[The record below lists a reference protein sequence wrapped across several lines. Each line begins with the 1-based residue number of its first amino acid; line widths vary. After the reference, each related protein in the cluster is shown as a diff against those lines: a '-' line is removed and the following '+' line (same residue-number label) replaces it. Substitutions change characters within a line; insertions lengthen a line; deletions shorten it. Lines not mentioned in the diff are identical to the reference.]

1 MRKYNRLRKIMK
13 KLNISDTEREILE
26 ENAQAK
32 LEDYEEDYFDKYHKK
47 LTAKQKKDFI
57 EKFIID
63 NAEVMPPKMRQV
75 EKEEAQLKCILDYMG
90 GDGRNNSTNV
100 LTLEEMSE
108 LLKRSG
114 FETGTSVK
122 TIYRRMRPELFKKGV
137 EQKGNKY
144 YYIRKSTAM
153 NQEAVNEHYSK
164 KLEELTII
172 SNFLE
177 TIKDSPV
184 YEKAKQFVENQ
195 IPIIDINKN
204 ESDNSLLD
212 SASRVIFLG
221 APAAKIQFGIWDSIY
236 KAFGKKCYI
245 IIDYQAEGRFEN
257 EKYVV
262 KPYQLIFDNGIWE
275 LWGDCKRI
283 DHKGLKL
290 FNLSRISNV
299 ELIENAERFVYSSE
313 FDFRKTLKGN
323 FGCYTDNELKL
334 YRIRFLK
341 GSYAYLYSKDRIW
354 GENQSFEETGDGYVL
369 TFEASQYK
377 PILRWV
383 LGWGSEVV
391 PLEPEQLV
399 AEWKENIKKLQKYL

>member
-1 MRKYNRLRKIMK
+1 MKIKYGC
-13 KLNISDTEREILE
+13 NI
-26 ENAQAK
+26 
-32 LEDYEEDYFDKYHKK
+32 
-47 LTAKQKKDFI
+47 
-57 EKFIID
+57 
-63 NAEVMPPKMRQV
+63 QV

-90 GDGRNNSTNV
+90 GDGRSNATNS
-100 LTLEEMSE
+100 LTLEEMSK

-114 FETGTSVK
+114 FESGTSVK

-144 YYIRKSTAM
+144 YYTRKSTAM
-153 NQEAVNEHYSK
+153 NYDAINEHYSK

-195 IPIIDINKN
+195 IPKSKSYVRNKEIDDAGA
-204 ESDNSLLD
+204 E
-212 SASRVIFLG
+212 SASRVIFMG
-221 APAAKIQFGIWDSIY
+221 APASSVKTEVWDKLYSALSKNCFVVIEY
-236 KAFGKKCYI
+236 K
-245 IIDYQAEGRFEN
+245 AEGREKS
-257 EKYVV
+257 EKYAV
-262 KPYQLIFDNGIWE
+262 KPYQLIFDNGAWE
-275 LWGDCKRI
+275 LWGDCTKP
-283 DHKGLKL
+283 DHKGRKL
-290 FNLSRISNV
+290 FNLSRILDV
-299 ELIENAERFVYSSE
+299 ELKEEADHFEYSTA

-323 FGCYTDNELKL
+323 FGCYTDGDIKKYKIKFNKD
-334 YRIRFLK
+334 
-341 GSYAYLYSKDRIW
+341 SYAYLYSKDRIW
-354 GENQSFEETGDGYVL
+354 GENQSFEETADGYVL

-399 AEWKENIKKLQKYL
+399 AEWKENIKNLQKSL